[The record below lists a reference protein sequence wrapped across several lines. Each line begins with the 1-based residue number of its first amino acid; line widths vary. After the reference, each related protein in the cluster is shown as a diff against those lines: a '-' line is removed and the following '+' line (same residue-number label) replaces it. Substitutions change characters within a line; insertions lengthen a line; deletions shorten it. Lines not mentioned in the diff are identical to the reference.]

1 MSETIPVMTTDLDRL
16 SERVEKAAS
25 LVQQLRDDRARLERE
40 RDDLAQKLRENEQ
53 KLQGQDVAALLA
65 ELSSLRREQ
74 REWVSERRDVA
85 SRIESLVRKLE
96 RLES

>member
-1 MSETIPVMTTDLDRL
+1 MSEATPVMTTDLDRL

-40 RDDLAQKLRENEQ
+40 RDDLAQRLRESEQ
-53 KLQGQDVAALLA
+53 KLQGQNVAALLS
-65 ELSSLRREQ
+65 ELDSLRREQ